1 MRTIVVGAGASGLT
15 CAITMARRG
24 LDVTVLEKMDSS
36 AKKIL
41 VTGNGRCNY
50 WNEDFSNNNFYSSNS
65 DFINKVNTLENRNE
79 VINFFNSVGIVP
91 YIKNGYYYP
100 VSMQASSIR
109 NLLLL
114 ECNRLGIKIDN
125 NINVIDIKKEDD
137 KFLVITSNGNYETDS
152 VVLATGSY
160 AYYKDKTNGYDLC
173 KRLGHTIKPVLPSL
187 VQLIGK
193 DNYYK
198 EWAGVRSNVKVSIY
212 INDSFIKEEEGEIML
227 TDYGVS
233 GICIFN
239 LSGIANRSLYN
250 KDRVKLL
257 IDFFPQVKD
266 MLSFLEEREKN
277 ISKRTIKEFFE
288 GLINNKIID
297 VILNKCNINNNIDYS
312 LLSLE
317 EKKLLCNTIK
327 RFDIDI
333 VESKS
338 FDNAQVCTGGVDT
351 LEIDSNTMESLICK
365 NLYII
370 GELLDVDGICGGY
383 NLGFAWLSGTIAGR
397 SVKND

>member
-1 MRTIVVGAGASGLT
+1 MKVIVVGAGASGLT
-15 CAITMARRG
+15 CAITLARRG

-79 VINFFNSVGIVP
+79 VINFFNSVGFVP
-91 YIKNGYYYP
+91 FIKNGYYYP

-109 NLLLL
+109 NLLLF
-114 ECNRLGIKIDN
+114 ECNKLGIKIDN
-125 NINVIDIKKEDD
+125 NVNVIDIKKEND
-137 KFLVITSNGNYETDS
+137 KFLVVALDKTYETDY

-173 KRLGHTIKPVLPSL
+173 KKLGHNIKPVLPSL
-187 VQLIGK
+187 VQLVGK

-198 EWAGVRSNVKVSIY
+198 EWAGVRANVKVSIY
-212 INDSFIKEEEGEIML
+212 VNDSYIKEEEGEIML

-250 KDRVKLL
+250 KDRVKLM
-257 IDFFPQVKD
+257 IDFFPQVQD
-266 MLSFLEEREKN
+266 VFSFLEERGKLV
-277 ISKRTIKEFFE
+277 SKRTIKEFFE
-288 GLINNKIID
+288 GLINNKVIDIILD
-297 VILNKCNINNNIDYS
+297 KCGINKNIDYS

-317 EKKLLCNTIK
+317 QKKFLCETIK
-327 RFDIDI
+327 GFDVEII
-333 VESKS
+333 ESKS

-351 LEIDSNTMESLICK
+351 AEVNSSTMESLVCK
-365 NLYII
+365 NLFII

-397 SVKND
+397 SVGND